1 MSDPDVLQFL
11 GFLFIAY
18 ATGWTSGYM
27 VLVFKRTMDLI

>member
-1 MSDPDVLQFL
+1 MSSPDVIQFL

-18 ATGWTSGYM
+18 ATGWGSGYM